1 MILIKLKAAYD
12 EDGDHNYPKD
22 LVIPN
27 EVNGKPVM
35 VIHNDAFHYDRITSI
50 VIPDSVIAI
59 GPGAFSDCEYLTSV
73 TLSNSLKFIPSYCFE
88 GCSSLTSITLPDS
101 ITKIGLEAFDDCTV
115 LSSVNLP
122 SGLEVIGAGAFEDT
136 ALVSIVI
143 PDSIQAIGPE
153 VFIRS
158 KLTSAEIPNRFV
170 TQLNSIGMPADLQD
184 DIFYA
189 AVRSHLTSNP
199 EFIASIAESIQPSG
213 EGEDDSNSTQSVDP
227 PIYNG
232 SFGGFND
239 LGHYVVNERYTPGIG
254 FEVSTFSVYNKDSE
268 EVFLSSQLPSIPE
281 FSKPGGLDSYEAY
294 FFNNM
299 LFVNDGGS
307 EDILICY
314 SYDETAETYVRDVS
328 MGSTFRSAATE
339 GFDPYDSQHTNYYM
353 IENLDTNTVTYYR
366 HSNQLSGLAG
376 PKGDTGDVG
385 PQGPAGPQGPQG
397 LDSTAI
403 QALRSSGGSIE
414 LNENGSFSINY
425 SIETSDDLEQW
436 QEISNTSTIVQ
447 PSGNDKQFLRLTIE

>member
-1 MILIKLKAAYD
+1 MSIRFYFALFILFFCGSLLKGQDLGLPTSLAGYIDVSTSTPGGGIAVYYHVD
-12 EDGDHNYPKD
+12 EDSFSIIRQDNINSIIDAGGLLADLETYTWDSSTKALVYSTDENPVQYKFMHNINDCIFTYIANGFWGFMYHESLD
-22 LVIPN
+22 LD
-27 EVNGKPVM
+27 ENGTA
-35 VIHNDAFHYDRITSI
+35 DRTQFYDLENLEFFFSEGTVVSI
-50 VIPDSVIAI
+50 SEIMKTP
-59 GPGAFSDCEYLTSV
+59 YLTDYLESV
-73 TLSNSLKFIPSYCFE
+73 AANSNSSV
-88 GCSSLTSITLPDS
+88 GGDDDSL
-101 ITKIGLEAFDDCTV
+101 
-115 LSSVNLP
+115 
-122 SGLEVIGAGAFEDT
+122 
-136 ALVSIVI
+136 
-143 PDSIQAIGPE
+143 SIQSVSPQI
-153 VFIRS
+153 
-158 KLTSAEIPNRFV
+158 
-170 TQLNSIGMPADLQD
+170 NSGQ
-184 DIFYA
+184 
-189 AVRSHLTSNP
+189 
-199 EFIASIAESIQPSG
+199 
-213 EGEDDSNSTQSVDP
+213 
-227 PIYNG
+227 
-232 SFGGFND
+232 FGGFND
-239 LGHYVVNERYTPGIG
+239 LGHYVVNEIVGP
-254 FEVSTFSVYNKDSE
+254 EVSAFTVYNMNSE
-268 EVFLSSQLPSIPE
+268 QVFSSIQLPSIQD
-281 FSKPGGLDSYEAY
+281 FQYSGSYAAY

-299 LFVNDGGS
+299 LFVHDGSNDP
-307 EDILICY
+307 LIAY

-376 PKGDTGDVG
+376 PKGDKGDTGDVG